1 MSTKL
6 FGHYIHPMLIV
17 FPLGLFTTSFI
28 FDLICLATANPQFGN
43 AAYWMMTAGIVG
55 ALIAAPFGTIDWIGI
70 PSGTRAKRIG
80 LQHGLAASLMLA
92 LFIACW
98 LLRGSAPSQPTSASI
113 VLSLLGVA
121 TSLVAG
127 WLGGELV
134 ERLGIGVHSDA
145 HSDAPSSLSQRDARE
160 RASAEAPRDRFF
172 GGPKPAH

>member
-17 FPLGLFTTSFI
+17 FPLGLFTTSFM
-28 FDLICLATANPQFGN
+28 FDLICLGTGNPEFGN

-55 ALIAAPFGTIDWIGI
+55 ALVAAPFGTIDWIEI

-98 LLRGSAPSQPTSASI
+98 LLRGSAPSQPTYASI
-113 VLSLLGVA
+113 VLSLIGVA

-134 ERLGIGVHSDA
+134 QRLGIGIHSDA

-160 RASAEAPRDRFF
+160 RKSVESDRFF